1 MNRRQE
7 IKSEVIAA
15 LSGKT
20 IAETRVHDSHIAIL
34 ADGEDEPKRPYA
46 CVFFEEESVE
56 EYDTEYEK
64 RVAKLVVEC
73 IADSAFDMEMLAAQV
88 ENIIHQAAYWNDVKV
103 DLKSGTLATPDA
115 ESHSALVGWIL
126 RYDCSYLAS
135 SVADD
140 ADLAAFKT
148 AHVKYGSDGVSAD
161 VVTLKQ

>member
-7 IKSEVIAA
+7 IKSAIVAS
-15 LSGKT
+15 LSGQT
-20 IAETRVHDSHIAIL
+20 IAGTRVHDSHIAIL
-34 ADGEDEPKRPYA
+34 ADGEDEPKRPYT
-46 CVFFEEESVE
+46 CVFFEEESVD

-64 RVAKLVVEC
+64 RVAKLVIEC
-73 IADSAFDMEMLAAQV
+73 VADSAVDMETLAAQV
-88 ENIIHQAAYWNDVKV
+88 ENIIHQAAFWDDVKV

-115 ESHSALVGWIL
+115 ESHSGLVGWIL

-148 AHVKYGSDGVSAD
+148 AHVKYGSDGVSSD
-161 VVTLKQ
+161 IVTLKQ

>member
-7 IKSEVIAA
+7 IKSAIVAS
-15 LSGKT
+15 LSGQT
-20 IAETRVHDSHIAIL
+20 IAGTRVHDSHIAIL

-56 EYDTEYEK
+56 VCDTEYEK

-73 IADSAFDMEMLAAQV
+73 VADSAVDMEMLAAQV
-88 ENIIHQAAYWNDVKV
+88 ENIIHQAVYWRDAKIE
-103 DLKSGTLATPDA
+103 LKSGTLATPDA

-148 AHVKYGSDGVSAD
+148 AHVKYGSDGISAD
-161 VVTLKQ
+161 VVTLRQ

>member
-7 IKSEVIAA
+7 IKSAIVTA
-15 LSGKT
+15 LSGQT
-20 IAETRVHDSHIAIL
+20 IAETRIHDSHIAIL
-34 ADGEDEPKRPYA
+34 SDGEDEPKRPYA
-46 CVFFEEESVE
+46 CVFFEEESVDVC
-56 EYDTEYEK
+56 DTEYEK

-73 IADSAFDMEMLAAQV
+73 VADAAALMEMLAAQV
-88 ENIIHQAAYWNDVKV
+88 ENIIHQAAYWNDVKI

-126 RYDCSYLAS
+126 RYECAYLAS